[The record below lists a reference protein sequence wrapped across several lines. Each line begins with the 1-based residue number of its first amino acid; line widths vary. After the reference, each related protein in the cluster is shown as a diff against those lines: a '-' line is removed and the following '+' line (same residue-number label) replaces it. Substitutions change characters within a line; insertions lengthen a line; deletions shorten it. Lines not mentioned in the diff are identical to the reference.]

1 MPDIL
6 VIGGGH
12 NGLTAAARLAK
23 QGREVLLLERWD
35 SLGGLSQGE
44 EFHPGYR
51 HEGVYQE
58 TGGLAEEVVA
68 GLNLTSH
75 GLQRADERAP
85 VLLPEED
92 GPGRVITHAMPDVP
106 GHAEWRA
113 SCDLYGRVLGP
124 LFRSAPPDALNPT
137 LATLVEVGRT
147 ALTLRRLGKR
157 DMLELLRLA
166 PTCVAD
172 WMNESFED
180 PLLKA
185 GLALPGVSGT
195 WLAPWS
201 AGSTLNLLLQ
211 EALAAGEVQGGAA
224 AAAEALAAA
233 ARASGATLRTGA
245 RVARILTED
254 GQVSG
259 VELEGGERI
268 EAPKVLATCDPKH
281 ALLDLVHPRDLT
293 QRDTHRISSFRS
305 RGTTAVVHLAL
316 SGPLEFSSR
325 PGESFKRARVVT
337 DLDGL
342 ERSFDGIK
350 YGELPERPVLDVC
363 VPSVADPSLCPEGS
377 AVVSVLVSFVPYE
390 LRAGWS
396 DETRR
401 RLEDRVIA
409 RLDEHLEGLGDTIVG
424 KRLSTPVDLEARH
437 RLTGGNLHHGERAL
451 DQILVRPEPECAI
464 YASPI
469 GGLYLCG
476 GGTHPGGGLH
486 GGSGLLAA
494 RAIRR

>member
-350 YGELPERPVLDVC
+350 YGELPDRPSLEVR
-363 VPSVADPSLCPEGS
+363 VADGS
-377 AVVSVLVSFVPYE
+377 CAPAGCSSVSVLASFVPY
-390 LRAGWS
+390 
-396 DETRR
+396 D
-401 RLEDRVIA
+401 
-409 RLDEHLEGLGDTIVG
+409 LEGGWDPSARESVG
-424 KRLSTPVDLEARH
+424 ELVVQALERVAPTVRERVVACQVLSPVDIEQRYGS
-437 RLTGGNLHHGERAL
+437 TGGHLHHGEHAL
-451 DQILVRPEPECAI
+451 DQLLLRPSPEMSRYEA
-464 YASPI
+464 PI
-469 GGLYLCG
+469 GGLHLG
-476 GGTHPGGGLH
+476 GGGSHPGGGLT
-486 GGSGLLAA
+486 GLPGWLAA
-494 RAIRR
+494 GFVSRS

>member
-1 MPDIL
+1 MPDII

-23 QGREVLLLERWD
+23 QGRDVHLFERCD

-58 TGGLAEEVVA
+58 TGGLSDKVVA
-68 GLNLTSH
+68 GLDLASH
-75 GLQRADERAP
+75 GLQRGAERTP

-92 GPGRVITHAMPDVP
+92 GPGRVITHLMPDVP

-113 SCDLYGRVLGP
+113 SCELYARVLAP
-124 LFRSAPPDALNPT
+124 LFRNAPPDALNPT

-185 GLALPGVSGT
+185 GLALPAISGT

-211 EALAAGEVQGGAA
+211 EVLAAGEVSGGAA

-233 ARASGATLRTGA
+233 AKASGATLRTGA
-245 RVARILTED
+245 QVARILSED
-254 GQVSG
+254 GSVSG
-259 VELEGGERI
+259 IELEGGERI
-268 EAPKVLATCDPKH
+268 EASKVLATCDPKH

-316 SGPLEFSSR
+316 SGPLEFSSK
-325 PGESFKRARVVT
+325 PGESFSRARVVT

-350 YGELPERPVLDVC
+350 YGELPARPSLEVR
-363 VPSVADPSLCPEGS
+363 VADASCAPAGCAS
-377 AVVSVLVSFVPYE
+377 VSVLASFVPYDLKGGWDDSARESVGE
-390 LRAGWS
+390 LVV
-396 DETRR
+396 ET
-401 RLEDRVIA
+401 LARVA
-409 RLDEHLEGLGDTIVG
+409 PTVRERIVG
-424 KRLSTPVDLEARH
+424 SQVLTPMDLEERYA
-437 RLTGGNLHHGERAL
+437 LTGGHLHHGEHAL
-451 DQILVRPEPECAI
+451 DQLLLRPSPEMAR
-464 YASPI
+464 YEAPL
-469 GGLYLCG
+469 GGLYLG
-476 GGTHPGGGLH
+476 GGGSHPGGGLT
-486 GGSGLLAA
+486 GLPGWLGAEAIA
-494 RAIRR
+494 RS